1 MCLLP
6 LAWRT
11 HPRWPL
17 VLIGNRDEL
26 HARPTA
32 RAARWTDAAEV
43 VGGQDLQFGGAWLG
57 VSDRGRLAA
66 ITNVRRPP
74 APAPPRASRGLLT
87 RRFLTGELDLAAL
100 QALDLDQF
108 NPFNLVVAQG
118 DEIVFITNRP
128 SIERRRL
135 GPGVHGLAN
144 GPLEPPWPKTRR
156 AMAAVSAWLEA
167 RSSDPGPLFD
177 VLADETP
184 APDAELP
191 DTGIGLERERRL
203 SPCFL
208 RGDVYG
214 TRASTVIL
222 VDAEGRGQL
231 IERSFGPDAA
241 PTGEAAV
248 GFDWPG
254 QGAAL

>member
-1 MCLLP
+1 MCLLA

-11 HPRWPL
+11 DPRWPL

-32 RAARWTDAAEV
+32 RAARWAEAPEV
-43 VGGQDLQFGGAWLG
+43 VGGQDLEFGGAWLG

-66 ITNVRRPP
+66 VTNLRRPLE
-74 APAPPRASRGLLT
+74 AAPPRASRGLLT
-87 RRFLTGELDLAAL
+87 RRFLTGELDLEAL
-100 QALDLDQF
+100 QPLDLDQF
-108 NPFNLVVAQG
+108 NPFNLMVAQEG
-118 DEIVFITNRP
+118 EAVFITNRP
-128 SIERRRL
+128 TIERRRL
-135 GPGVHGLAN
+135 AAGVHGLAN

-156 AMAAVSAWLEA
+156 AMSAVSAWLEA
-167 RSSDPGPLFD
+167 GSPDPGPLFD

-191 DTGIGLERERRL
+191 DTGMGLERERRL

-214 TRASTVIL
+214 TRASTVVL
-222 VDAEGRGQL
+222 VDAAGRGRL
-231 IERSFGPDAA
+231 IERSFGPDGV
-241 PTGEAAV
+241 PTGEAVV

-254 QGAAL
+254 QGPAL